1 MPAMAV
7 DAVERELC
15 EFIESRHETMI
26 DELRRYVA
34 IPTGMGYAPGL
45 EEFRNL
51 VAKRLSALGASTTLV
66 AGQPRPRW
74 LEYPPSESQQAAVP
88 PVLCASHRAKTST
101 PRVLITG
108 HLDTVHDPNGSFR
121 ELSISADG
129 RAATGPGAVDMK
141 GGIVIGLTALEAVA
155 ACGIDL
161 NWTKLLNS
169 DEETGSFHSHDA
181 IFAASKEHDIGI
193 ALEPAMPDG
202 SLVVQRLGSGQ
213 FQIEVHG
220 KAAHAGRDFTKG
232 ISAVNALGEILVMIA
247 KWSQPSDGLIVNVG
261 PLLGGQTTNIV
272 PDYAACWGNMRFADD
287 RQARELQSR
296 LSALRTKGGTLPR
309 IEVHQIIN
317 RPPKPLI
324 APVQKL
330 ADAAQGVARDLEIPL
345 NLSSSGGVSDGNIM
359 QAAGLPTIDT
369 FGARGGNLHRT
380 DEFIELESL
389 VERGKLLAVLLARV
403 ARGAIHLPGRQ

>member
-7 DAVERELC
+7 DAIERMLC
-15 EFIESRHETMI
+15 QFIESRRESMI
-26 DELRRYVA
+26 DEVRRYVA

-45 EEFRNL
+45 EEFRSL
-51 VAKRLSALGASTTLV
+51 VTKRLAALGAMTSLV
-66 AGQPRPRW
+66 PGQPRPQW
-74 LEYPPSESQQAAVP
+74 LEYPPSESQPAVVP
-88 PVLCASHRAKTST
+88 PALRASHRAKSST

-108 HLDTVHDPNGSFR
+108 HLDTVHDPQGSFR
-121 ELSISADG
+121 QLSISADG
-129 RAATGPGAVDMK
+129 GTATGPGAVDMK
-141 GGIVIGLTALEAVA
+141 GGIVIGLTALEALA

-161 NWTKLLNS
+161 NWTVLLNS

-220 KAAHAGRDFTKG
+220 KAAHAGRDFVKG
-232 ISAVNALGEILVMIA
+232 VSAVNALGDILVTVA

-261 PLLGGQTTNIV
+261 PLQGGQTTNIV
-272 PDYAACWGNMRFADD
+272 PDYAACWGNMRFADE
-287 RQARELQSR
+287 RGAKELQQWLVGLQTSGQ
-296 LSALRTKGGTLPR
+296 LLPR
-309 IEVHQIIN
+309 IVVNQVIN

-324 APVQKL
+324 APVRKL
-330 ADAAQGVARDLEIPL
+330 AEAAQGAAGDLGL
-345 NLSSSGGVSDGNIM
+345 QLDVGSSGGVSDGNIM

-389 VERGKLLAVLLARV
+389 VERGKLLAVLLARA
-403 ARGAIHLPGRQ
+403 ARGAIRLS